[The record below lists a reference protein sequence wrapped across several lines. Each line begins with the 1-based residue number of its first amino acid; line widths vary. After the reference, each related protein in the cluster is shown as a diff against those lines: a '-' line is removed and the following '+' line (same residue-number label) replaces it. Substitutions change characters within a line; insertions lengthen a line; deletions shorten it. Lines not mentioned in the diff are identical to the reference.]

1 MLTADGRMNEVAW
14 GNDNDGPLLLY
25 FTSLAADDC
34 VAELS
39 SAVAAGTGVI
49 PSVVVAAVV
58 APSAVVVVVVAV
70 VVSSSLLLFC
80 LSSSSWVP
88 KERPH
93 HPSVFH
99 MSLMLCYDVIKS
111 KDFGSDFQLTVEDK
125 NTSHLI
131 SFYVTWNGQWL
142 SSCAHFL
149 IDKK

>member
-39 SAVAAGTGVI
+39 SAVAAGAGVS
-49 PSVVVAAVV
+49 PSVVVAVVV
-58 APSAVVVVVVAV
+58 APSAVVVVVAV